1 MASNGF
7 SSANE
12 YEFQDNQP
20 SSMPAGIVKKPSFS
34 TAHPFQPYAWTTCQP
49 DELTRIFDPGIQVVR
64 WQRQEDQAIRAYF
77 QHALTSGA
85 LGSGFR
91 TIIGPG
97 ERLKPA
103 FLPNLPGQNLIVDD
117 ICQLSDIY
125 SELLGCDAVG
135 LRLEVL
141 HSAMCPRFHV
151 DRTGIRLACAYQ
163 GSGTEWIDDRWV
175 DRSKLGLGSN
185 GVSDETSGLY
195 DHRTMV
201 EAAAPFDVVFFKGLL
216 WQGNNGRGGI
226 HRSPAV
232 SPGSGSRVLLIID
245 AIWN

>member
-7 SSANE
+7 SPVNR
-12 YEFQDNQP
+12 YEFRDKP
-20 SSMPAGIVKKPSFS
+20 SSSMPTGVEEPSA
-34 TAHPFQPYAWTTCQP
+34 TAHPLQRYAWTAHQP

-64 WQRQEDQAIRAYF
+64 WQRQEDQAIKAYF

-91 TIIGPG
+91 TIIEPG

-103 FLPNLPGQNLIVDD
+103 FLPNLPGQNAIVDD

-125 SELLGCDAVG
+125 SELLGCDAIG
-135 LRLEVL
+135 LRLEIL

-151 DRTGIRLACAYQ
+151 DRTGIRLACAYL

-185 GVSDETSGLY
+185 GLSDRASGLF

-216 WQGNNGRGGI
+216 WQGNNGKGAI

-232 SPGSGSRVLLIID
+232 VPGDGPRILLVID
-245 AIWN
+245 AVWN